1 MEFSPAL
8 IPFISLVALPVAA
21 WAFKAINRLEQSALQ
36 QDAQI
41 EAHEKWLQNHTANFS
56 RRSELETLQAKIDGL
71 ASRLERAEDTIDR
84 LRNGSHR

>member
-1 MEFSPAL
+1 MRN
-8 IPFISLVALPVAA
+8 IISVAA
-21 WAFKAINRLEQSALQ
+21 ENWAAAKAATSDGFVAEFNGDGS
-36 QDAQI
+36 
-41 EAHEKWLQNHTANFS
+41 NFS